1 MSTQDVVPDGG
12 KIEHLLWTLMFLKL
26 YSKQASLCSLA
37 GGVDKETY
45 RTWCWRFIEAIVVL
59 EHYVVST
66 TGRDFT
72 TMTQFVASRLLT
84 YQWPVVCSNRSSGRI
99 DSRKTKGMTVLLPA
113 TAQTFGLQ
121 NMAGPSTAISSKSQ
135 AYGTRSVSVFCWGH
149 GVDQWTL

>member
-1 MSTQDVVPDGG
+1 MSTHDVVPYGG
-12 KIEHLLWTLMFLKL
+12 KIEHLLWALMFLKL

-66 TGRDFT
+66 TGDFT

-84 YQWPVVCSNRSSGRI
+84 YQWPVVCSNVTDHLGESIQERQRE
-99 DSRKTKGMTVLLPA
+99 
-113 TAQTFGLQ
+113 
-121 NMAGPSTAISSKSQ
+121 
-135 AYGTRSVSVFCWGH
+135 
-149 GVDQWTL
+149 